1 MNGSSLHCISRDL
14 ADRIISRPAQQL
26 GRFWCEADIRC
37 WATPVGRVANDPEQA
52 LTRPRVKPRRMRD
65 FVSED

>member
-1 MNGSSLHCISRDL
+1 MSRDL
-14 ADRIISRPAQQL
+14 AHRIISRPAQQL

-37 WATPVGRVANDPEQA
+37 SATPVGRVANDPEQA
-52 LTRPRVKPRRMRD
+52 STRPRVKPRRMRD